1 MSVNA
6 HVNCARVLLIIRVRM
21 ASKRPKVD
29 FSPEAILREIREEKE
44 LSISINSV
52 KSKLSVKRISE
63 LVRRK
68 ENDLDAASLLAL
80 MFGFDTV
87 SWVMA
92 A

>member
-52 KSKLSVKRISE
+52 KSKLRISV